1 MHGAHEVEPDER
13 VFIRVVQA
21 GSLKAA
27 AEQLGTDPSTV
38 SRSLARL
45 EQRLGVRLL
54 TRSTRRSTPTD
65 AGARYVEGLRRLA
78 EQQAAL
84 EADISGS
91 AEVPR
96 GRLRVTAPVDF
107 GARFVV
113 PALAKLADAAPGL
126 EVEAVLGSGFVD
138 LVEQGFDVA
147 IRIGRLADSTLIA
160 RRLGVVPRVLVGAPG
175 YFKRYGRPRTAAEL
189 AGHEFV
195 LYLRGNA
202 EATFELRAPDGAT
215 VAATL
220 RGRITVNSIRAT
232 VALVEEGRGLSLAP
246 LWAFEESLAAGRV
259 EAVLADHGLPAYPMH
274 AVYAATSYVP
284 AKIRAFVDAMA
295 AQVRAEPTLQ
305 APAGPAPTEPP
316 VARRRS

>member
-1 MHGAHEVEPDER
+1 MEPDER

-54 TRSTRRSTPTD
+54 NRSTRRSTPTD
-65 AGARYVEGLRRLA
+65 AGARYVEGLKRLA

-84 EADISGS
+84 EAEVSGS

-96 GRLRVTAPVDF
+96 GRLRVSAPVDF

-113 PALAKLADAAPGL
+113 PALAKLADAAPEL
-126 EVEAVLGSGFVD
+126 AVEAVLGSGFVD

-175 YFKRYGRPRTAAEL
+175 YFRRRGRPRTAAEL

-195 LYLRGNA
+195 LYMRGNA
-202 EATFELRAPDGAT
+202 DATFELRAPDGEA
-215 VAATL
+215 VAAAL
-220 RGRITVNSIRAT
+220 RGRFTVNSVSAV
-232 VALVEEGRGLSLAP
+232 VALVEAGRGLHLGP
-246 LWAFEESLAAGRV
+246 LWAFEASLAAGRV
-259 EAVLADHGLPAYPMH
+259 EAVLTDHGLPAYPLH
-274 AVYAATSYVP
+274 AVYAPTSHVP

-295 AQVRAEPTLQ
+295 AQVRAEPTLR

-316 VARRRS
+316 VARRRGL